1 MSAAGVRWKTAE
13 RKAEIGVRL
22 SQVSGDAPNVDLRES
37 SRSRSTSLSRGSTT
51 TVPVELN
58 DAQRSTHTAISNR
71 PAFGMIQRMNTFKR
85 RMLRMGSSGHGEESS
100 SKITSDA
107 GQLRPPPEHMSK
119 HGVKLAST
127 IAAVAI
133 SSDDALY
140 AAADMKG
147 NVSVFS
153 VADGT
158 EVDHFSTDR
167 GGNCGIGALGFA
179 RLGER
184 DEVLLAGTYYGSVIA
199 RRVYRGEDACTFTF
213 GEYAAAPRPPP
224 PPAEGG
230 EEQPPCASPPAQVRT
245 LAVSAKPF
253 RYAVEPS
260 SSSARRWI
268 VAVGGK
274 LPQPPDHID
283 VFYSS
288 SPLPPTSTP
297 PPPYSAAGAL
307 WPLLPLLPL
316 LPRRHRRRSRRGSCC
331 GYTPSA
337 SSPRPSR
344 STRAGPSSPPEA
356 TPPSCRCHGRPLAP
370 SAEANPCRSHSLSH
384 SVATIGHS
392 YDWPQ
397 L

>member
-22 SQVSGDAPNVDLRES
+22 SQVSGDAPNVVLRES

-283 VFYSS
+283 VFLLELAAPTHLDASS
-288 SPLPPTSTP
+288 SVLSRGSSVAPPSAAPAAPAP
-297 PPPYSAAGAL
+297 PPPPLSARLVLRLHTIGELTTSVSLDASGSILAAGGDAAIVQV
-307 WPLLPLLPL
+307 
-316 LPRRHRRRSRRGSCC
+316 SR
-331 GYTPSA
+331 PPA
-337 SSPRPSR
+337 S
-344 STRAGPSSPPEA
+344 TF
-356 TPPSCRCHGRPLAP
+356 
-370 SAEANPCRSHSLSH
+370 CRSQSLPQSLAVALSSH
-384 SVATIGHS
+384 
-392 YDWPQ
+392 YWPQ